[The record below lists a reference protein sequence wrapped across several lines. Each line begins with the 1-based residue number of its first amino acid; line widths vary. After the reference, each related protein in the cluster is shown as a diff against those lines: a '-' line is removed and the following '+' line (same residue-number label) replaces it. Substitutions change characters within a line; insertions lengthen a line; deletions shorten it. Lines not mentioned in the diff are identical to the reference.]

1 MLNDTIKGI
10 LIWRAKNISQ
20 KQLLIILSV
29 LIGLIAG
36 IAAVT
41 LKTIVHYIEY
51 ILTHSFA
58 SNKEIFLYLATPLL
72 GILLTVLFIKVFIK
86 DNIGHGISRILYA
99 ISKKNGNIKSH
110 NTYSSIISCAL
121 TTGLG
126 GSVGMEAPIVYTGSS
141 IGSTIG
147 RFFRLSYKTKVLLI
161 GCGAAAAVSGIFKA
175 PIAGV
180 VFVLEILML
189 DLTTASI
196 IPLLIA
202 SVSASVVSYLF
213 LGSQIIF
220 YFSIKDIFVFRNL
233 LFYLPLGI
241 FAGFI
246 SLYFTKMNN
255 VVESTMKKVRND
267 YSRIIVGGVL
277 IGILIFVFPPLY
289 GEGYLAIKS
298 LLGGSS
304 VEVFNNS
311 LFYQFKDSAWLFI
324 AYLALILVFKV
335 FATALTTG
343 SGGIGGVFAPALFMG
358 AFAGYSFSKVIN
370 LLLPNMHV
378 SERNFSLV
386 GMAGLMSG
394 IMHAPLTAIF
404 LIAEITGS
412 YELFLPLMV
421 TASASYMTVKIFQ
434 PYSIYAKKLAER
446 GELITH
452 HKDKA
457 VLTLLNIKEVVETNF
472 STVGPNETLGNIINV
487 VKESNRNIF
496 PVVDDDNNFL
506 GYIQL
511 DDIRSIMFDRS
522 LYNNTYA
529 HELMTHPP
537 VNVSMTDQMEEVM
550 NKFNK
555 YNQWNLPVIE
565 NEKYVGFISRS
576 NLFSAYRKLLVE
588 FSED

>member
-1 MLNDTIKGI
+1 MFNNTIKGI
-10 LIWRAKNISQ
+10 LIWRAKHISQ
-20 KQLLIILSV
+20 KQLIIILSIFV
-29 LIGLIAG
+29 GLVAG
-36 IAAVT
+36 LAADI

-51 ILTHSFA
+51 FLTHSIA
-58 SNKEIFLYLATPLL
+58 SNKENFLYLATPLL
-72 GILLTVLFIKVFIK
+72 GIMITVIYIKIFVK
-86 DNIGHGISRILYA
+86 EDIGHGISKILFS

-110 NTYSSIISCAL
+110 NSYSSIISCAF

-141 IGSTIG
+141 IGSNIAKL
-147 RFFRLSYKTKVLLI
+147 FRLTYKTKVLLI

-202 SVSASVVSYLF
+202 SVSASVVSNLL
-213 LGSQIIF
+213 LGNQIIF
-220 YFSIKDIFVFRNL
+220 YFTIKDPFVFRNL
-233 LFYLPLGI
+233 IFYIPLGI

-246 SLYFTKMNN
+246 SLYFTKMNFY
-255 VVESTMKKVRND
+255 VESKIKMIKND
-267 YSRIIVGGVL
+267 YSRVIFGGLL
-277 IGILIFVFPPLY
+277 IGLLIFIFPPLY
-289 GEGYLAIKS
+289 GEGYSAIKQ

-304 VEVFNNS
+304 TEVFNNS
-311 LFYQFKDSAWLFI
+311 VFFHFQDNAWLLI
-324 AYLALILVFKV
+324 VYLILILFFKV

-358 AFAGYSFSKVIN
+358 AFTGYSFSKIIN
-370 LLLPNMHV
+370 LLVPHV
-378 SERNFSLV
+378 SISERNFSLV

-412 YELFLPLMV
+412 YELFLPLML
-421 TASASYMTVKIFQ
+421 TASVSFMTIRFFQ
-434 PYSIYAKKLAER
+434 PYSIYTQKLAER
-446 GELITH
+446 GALITH

-472 STVGPNETLGNIINV
+472 SKVGYNDNLGKIINV

-496 PVVDDDNNFL
+496 PVVDEYNNFL
-506 GYIQL
+506 GLIQL
-511 DDIRSIMFDRS
+511 DDIRSIMFEREQYDKVFA
-522 LYNNTYA
+522 YD
-529 HELMTHPP
+529 LMTIPP
-537 VNVSMTDQMEEVM
+537 ANVSIDEPMEEVM

-555 YNQWNLPVIE
+555 FNQWNLPVIE
-565 NEKYVGFISRS
+565 NGKYIGFISRS
-576 NLFSAYRKLLVE
+576 NLFSAYRKLLIE